1 MSRSH
6 CPVRARGGFPDPVK
20 VKNMIKINTVAQE
33 LISLRVGFG
42 YDVHR
47 LVEGR
52 ALVLGGVNIPYQ
64 KGLLGHSDADV
75 LTHAIMDSL
84 LGAAGAGDIGR
95 HFPDSEPRYKGIS
108 SLVLLSRVK
117 KILAQKGFVVGNID
131 AVVVAQA
138 PRLAPF
144 IEKIETRLAEALR
157 ADPARVNVKATTT
170 EGLGLTG
177 AGEGIA
183 AYATSLL
190 LTEAREKQGC

>member
-1 MSRSH
+1 L
-6 CPVRARGGFPDPVK
+6 
-20 VKNMIKINTVAQE
+20 IN
-33 LISLRVGFG
+33 LRVGFG

-95 HFPDSEPRYKGIS
+95 HFPDSDPRYRGIS
-108 SLVLLSRVK
+108 SLVLLSRVEE
-117 KILAQKGFVVGNID
+117 ILAQKGFVVGNID
-131 AVVVAQA
+131 AVVVARA

-144 IEKIETRLAEALR
+144 IEKMETRLAAALR

-170 EGLGLTG
+170 EGLGFTG

-190 LTEAREKQGC
+190 LTKAPEKQ

>member
-1 MSRSH
+1 M
-6 CPVRARGGFPDPVK
+6 
-20 VKNMIKINTVAQE
+20 
-33 LISLRVGFG
+33 RVGLG

-95 HFPDSEPRYKGIS
+95 HFPDSDPCYKGIS
-108 SLVLLSRVK
+108 SLVLLSRVRE
-117 KILAQKGFVVGNID
+117 ILAQKGFEVGNID
-131 AVVVAQA
+131 AVILAQA

-144 IEKIETRLAEALR
+144 LEEMKTRVAEALR
-157 ADPARVNVKATTT
+157 IGPAQVNVKATTT
-170 EGLGLTG
+170 EGLGFTG

-183 AYATSLL
+183 AYATSLIL
-190 LTEAREKQGC
+190 AGVSGGRGC

>member
-1 MSRSH
+1 LT
-6 CPVRARGGFPDPVK
+6 K
-20 VKNMIKINTVAQE
+20 TNTVELE
-33 LISLRVGFG
+33 LINLRVGFG

-52 ALVLGGVNIPYQ
+52 ALVLGGINIPYQ

-95 HFPDSEPRYKGIS
+95 HFPDSDPRYKGIS
-108 SLVLLSRVK
+108 SLVLLSRVAE
-117 KILAQKGFVVGNID
+117 ILVQKGFVVGNID

-144 IEKIETRLAEALR
+144 LEQMETRLAAALR
-157 ADPARVNVKATTT
+157 IDPARVNVKATTT
-170 EGLGLTG
+170 EGLGFTG
-177 AGEGIA
+177 GGEGIA

-190 LTEAREKQGC
+190 LTGAPEKQSQGGKKVCPGIGEVL

>member
-1 MSRSH
+1 
-6 CPVRARGGFPDPVK
+6 
-20 VKNMIKINTVAQE
+20 
-33 LISLRVGFG
+33 VGFG

-95 HFPDSEPRYKGIS
+95 HFPDSDPRYKGIS
-108 SLVLLSRVK
+108 SLVLLSRVGE
-117 KILAQKGFVVGNID
+117 ILAQRGFVVGNID

-138 PRLAPF
+138 PKLAPF
-144 IEKIETRLAEALR
+144 IAEMESRLAAALR
-157 ADPARVNVKATTT
+157 VDPARVNVKATTT
-170 EGLGLTG
+170 EGLGFTG
-177 AGEGIA
+177 GGEGIA

-190 LTEAREKQGC
+190 LAEAPGETAIAGQNCLPGDR